1 MNYLKTHPWITFQ
14 LDLTDAPVRFW
25 TLLGDAN
32 AKCEFISGIPLMP
45 EVAKRLN
52 AVSLEKGARATTA
65 IEGNTLSEEEV
76 SLLARGKLDLPPSK
90 EYLAQEVSNIL
101 VVFNEMIGLDEPRTY
116 KLPERQDTGR
126 PRTGRRRSARRNT
139 RSLGRGCAIQRGACE
154 QLRILAPPA
163 L

>member
-1 MNYLKTHPWITFQ
+1 MAMNYLKTHPWITFQ

-90 EYLAQEVSNIL
+90 EYLAQEVSIY
-101 VVFNEMIGLDEPRTY
+101 ESTEG
-116 KLPERQDTGR
+116 
-126 PRTGRRRSARRNT
+126 GRRVSVSGKKVLLCFWDNGFVAKKPRKRST
-139 RSLGRGCAIQRGACE
+139 Q
-154 QLRILAPPA
+154 
-163 L
+163 